1 MAETVNNIVGRIQNL
16 VPGIDTQIPVAA
28 DNSVNVLVIGNP
40 QQNLFGVMNEI
51 FGGLDPLD
59 SPMMSGYRGTIV
71 YGDSNSVFKTDNGSP
86 EAVDM
91 NVIAEDLKK
100 YNKNSV
106 QHRFTVAL
114 NNPKLKDCAIHVLAS
129 DLDFE
134 DINWNAELS
143 KADYV
148 LLTMNSTALLSMA
161 ERKAIRNWLA
171 PYASDAYG
179 IILTNDNLIL
189 EDDREDIDESLNSMF
204 HGSVGVFR
212 MPETDAEKLADL
224 LNTLKTK
231 ATEIHEKRDKRAERL
246 LLINAKKA
254 VELQLK
260 VFSENKADIE
270 ASTEAIK
277 ESVQKL
283 PGRQQA
289 AFRYARIQH
298 ISSTKIEASE
308 MINDFQRQLDE
319 KLNQEIEQD
328 ENPDEMSE
336 ILPSYIADAWR
347 SEANLV
353 FEMIQG
359 KMAAMQ
365 RDLQAYI
372 DRDIRNYIEGCVGG
386 DTADYVYALL
396 EKYFKIEDTFVIQDG
411 DNQFLYDA
419 PKDNTKAKYYGAIAS
434 GIALILFSH
443 PIIGIAVA
451 TIGSKKIR
459 KNSVLQLDVEKKKA
473 LIQASEELNKEY
485 FSDMQTWIEE
495 LFDSVEDNIRASI
508 DDCYQKM
515 IDQIVQSLN
524 KRVMDQNSYEEKL
537 AELQALKQEI
547 DNRLA

>member
-1 MAETVNNIVGRIQNL
+1 MAETVKNIVGRVQNL
-16 VPGIDTQIPVAA
+16 VPGIDSQMPVAA
-28 DNSVNVLVIGNP
+28 DNSVNVLMIGNP
-40 QQNLFGVMNEI
+40 QLNLFGVMNEI
-51 FGGLDPLD
+51 FGDLDPLD
-59 SPMMSGYRGTIV
+59 YPMMSGYRGTIV
-71 YGDSNSVFKTDNGSP
+71 YGDSNSVFRTDNGSP

-91 NVIAEDLKK
+91 SVIAEDLKK

-114 NNPKLKDCAIHVLAS
+114 NNPNLQGCAIHVLAS

-171 PYASDAYG
+171 PYTSDSYS

-189 EDDREDIDESLNSMF
+189 EDDRKDIDESLNGMF
-204 HGSVGVFR
+204 HGSVDVFR

-224 LNTLKTK
+224 LNKLK
-231 ATEIHEKRDKRAERL
+231 ANAPEIHGKRDKRAERL

-260 VFSENKADIE
+260 VFSENKADVE

-308 MINDFQRQLDE
+308 MITDFQRQLDD
-319 KLNQEIEQD
+319 KLNREIEQG
-328 ENPDEMSE
+328 EKPDEISE
-336 ILPSYIADAWR
+336 ILPPYIADAWR

-359 KMAAMQ
+359 KMAVMQ

-459 KNSVLQLDVEKKKA
+459 KNSALQLDLEKKKA

-485 FSDMQTWIEE
+485 FSDMQTWIKE

-547 DNRLA
+547 DSRLA